1 MVQNKIIN
9 KVVALGDSVTKGVV
23 LDGSRYKILSNA
35 FLDQCKE
42 ELSLPIDNYARM
54 GCTVERGM
62 EILEKHESSIRESDI
77 TFLEY
82 GGTDSDF
89 SWQEI
94 ADAPKLQHYPH
105 TELPLF
111 MRTYQQMIERVREW
125 GSQPVLLSL
134 PLMDHERFFD
144 FVSRDMDEQSRG
156 NVLGWLGGQVE
167 RIRNYHDMYNLHL
180 FRLAAQE
187 RVPIVDITSPFLVNT
202 DNTPC
207 LCEDGV
213 HPSALGHDMIATQIL
228 QNWKHLLSSF

>member
-1 MVQNKIIN
+1 MNKCIN
-9 KVVALGDSVTKGVV
+9 KVVALGDSITKGVV
-23 LDGSRYKILSNA
+23 LDGSRYKILNNA
-35 FLDQCKE
+35 FVEQCRE
-42 ELSLPIDNYARM
+42 ELSLPFDNYARM

-62 EILEKHESSIRESDI
+62 EEMSRHEDSIRESDI

-82 GGTDSDF
+82 GSTDSDF

-94 ADAPKLQHYPH
+94 ADSPKLQHYPH

-111 MRTYQQMIERVREW
+111 VRTYQQMIQRVREL

-134 PLMDHERFFD
+134 PLMDHERFFR
-144 FVSRDMDEQSRG
+144 FVSRDMQEQERG
-156 NVLGWLGGQVE
+156 NVLGWLGGQIE
-167 RIRNYHDMYNLHL
+167 RIRNYHDMYNLQL
-180 FRLAAQE
+180 FRLAATE

-202 DNTPC
+202 DNHPC